1 MIPAPQYIVFY
12 NGTDRKKLPETL
24 QLKLSDSFIKSET
37 TNRIYDSK
45 FEWTATMININSGHN
60 QAIMDS
66 CSMLDEYS
74 KFIEAVRK
82 FSCNVELKGAIIMAI
97 DECLKEGIL
106 TDILSAYRWEVAA
119 MAWGEFDEKEYY
131 DVVKKESY
139 QEGYDS
145 GHKEGIK
152 LGREEEHQKT
162 LLALS
167 EVNRLKELLAKNG
180 IEVE

>member
-24 QLKLSDSFIKSET
+24 QFKLSDSFIKSET

-45 FEWTATMININSGHN
+45 FEWTATIININSGHN

-82 FSCNVELKGAIIMAI
+82 FSCNVELKGAITMAI
-97 DECLKEGIL
+97 DECL
-106 TDILSAYRWEVAA
+106 
-119 MAWGEFDEKEYY
+119 
-131 DVVKKESY
+131 
-139 QEGYDS
+139 
-145 GHKEGIK
+145 KEGIK